1 MNKYS
6 MIFMSALLFILL
18 LSGKHAKGAEIEDYN
33 DFDYAKIQET
43 IDEVMTTGE
52 RFQFKEYVTK
62 LITGEEKL
70 SPKGIISDIK
80 ENVGKEI
87 KRNASGIMKLIAIAV
102 IAALFT
108 NFSGAFQNSQ
118 IADTGF
124 YVTYLL
130 LFTTLSA
137 TFLTVAD
144 IAGDVLTNLL
154 NFMKAMVPTYFL
166 AIAFCTG
173 SKTSLVF
180 YESTLLIITAVNFT
194 LLKVII
200 PLIHVYVV
208 LVLVNNISKEDILS
222 KYTELIS
229 TVIRWTLKT
238 LLTAA
243 IGYNV
248 IQAMIVPVVDSVK
261 RTFLMKAAGS
271 IPGVGNA
278 LEGVTKTVLGAG
290 ILVKNAIGV
299 AGLVVIVIIMAI
311 PIIKLVIYVIIYKL
325 GTAVV
330 QPITDKRITSCMS
343 GVADAAGLLLYTVI
357 IGVVLFMVTIA
368 IVTTSTSTGLG
379 G

>member
-18 LSGKHAKGAEIEDYN
+18 LSSKYAKGAEIEDYN

-52 RFQFKEYVTK
+52 RFQFKEYVNK